1 MPFDYSKTDDPR
13 NFSEL
18 IPHNTIV
25 TAQMR
30 IRPGNAGP
38 DGLYKRTA
46 KGDAEMLDC
55 EFVVLDGPY
64 VKRKFWDNFLLA
76 GSTDGQKEMVLTN
89 RGRLKKILE
98 SARGIKKNDTSPENL
113 ALYQAEDKD
122 FDNIIFVARVGLRK
136 GEPKNDGSGTSW
148 SDKNYLLTAITPDQ
162 KDWQPVEQPPPSNG
176 GGAGATVARENT
188 ASGGRSARGL
198 HAHPPA
204 EVGELG
210 HEEGPH
216 RWDGLRGCPRRRMAA
231 AGDRRR
237 HRGRA
242 RRHHA
247 RRCRLAGDARRP
259 AERHRTGLA
268 PRRDAVRLDPHA
280 RRAGLL

>member
-1 MPFDYSKTDDPR
+1 MPFDYSQAAEPR
-13 NFSEL
+13 DFSEL

-188 ASGGRSARGL
+188 ASGDA
-198 HAHPPA
+198 PPA
-204 EVGELG
+204 GST
-210 HEEGPH
+210 PIPPPK
-216 RWDGLRGCPRRRMAA
+216 WAS
-231 AGDRRR
+231 
-237 HRGRA
+237 
-242 RRHHA
+242 
-247 RRCRLAGDARRP
+247 
-259 AERHRTGLA
+259 
-268 PRRDAVRLDPHA
+268 
-280 RRAGLL
+280 